1 MDVSENSLAIY
12 DLANFRL
19 IATPSDGSELNCEL
33 VYEDAQ
39 GHHTFNASSEM
50 TKVILNLLAAL

>member
-12 DLANFRL
+12 DLDNFR
-19 IATPSDGSELNCEL
+19 IKDKDSDSGELDFEL

-50 TKVILNLLAAL
+50 TKVIFSFLAAL